1 MSEFDANNVNLTLF
15 QNQTQF
21 QLINLNPSKLLDTYY
36 KYMHLKLY
44 INDNNNDNN
53 DNNDNNEL
61 KQKYIEAALNHNNKI
76 LNPNNPYFDAG
87 FDLFNPTRKVFYEI
101 HTDTVNKF
109 DHNIICSAKMV
120 TDSNK
125 TYNTGYYMHP
135 RSSISKTKLRLANAT
150 GIIDSGYRGN
160 LIGMFD
166 LVNLTGNHEY
176 LVDKYDRLLQICAP
190 GLVPIVVEVVNLF
203 EELGNQTERGA
214 GGFGSTGR

>member
-1 MSEFDANNVNLTLF
+1 MSEFDANNVNRTLF

-21 QLINLNPSKLLDTYY
+21 QLINLNPSKLLDTYD

-44 INDNNNDNN
+44 INDNNN

-125 TYNTGYYMHP
+125 VYNTGYYMHP